1 MFWHQRQVAA
11 AHRLCSQCICGA
23 ALLGASTLAAQ
34 EQKWP
39 AAWFQPMQTAAEL
52 GIEQFTQSPFLDDK
66 NLPSVAERLPDNP
79 PIVAPLAGLGQYGG
93 TARITPN
100 EWLTFPNMEAPLTMA
115 ADMQTILPN
124 LAQSWEVSA
133 DGRRITLTLRKGI
146 KWSDGAPLSS
156 DDFLFTFN
164 NIWLNT
170 EYSPVPSRNVEGGRA
185 VKVDDL
191 TFYYEFDEPRP
202 LMVNLL
208 ANYGDFFVDPVHY
221 YKDFH
226 PAFTD
231 RETLK
236 QRIADMG
243 LLTWMAFYHA
253 AKRQLIE
260 ESAQVPTLAAH
271 RVVSRTP
278 TRVLLERNP
287 YYFKVDPAGQ
297 QLPYIDSIDSQQVDN
312 KEVIAAMSSTGQLDF
327 SAYELKT
334 QDIPLL
340 KLGERNGD
348 IRVLVWN
355 RLHSSDV
362 VIQPNYNYDDAN
374 LSALFWQQ
382 SFRQALSIAINRD
395 EMNQIIYFGRGTP
408 RQVTAH
414 PSSSMYE
421 PAFAEAFT
429 QYDPVRARQLLD
441 ELGLHDV
448 DGDGLR
454 EFADGQPLVITL
466 EFMDWETPKA
476 ISLELVALYWR
487 EIGIDLRLKIVDA
500 SLQSERALSNKM
512 QMTVWHADQVTDIL
526 LPINPTWWAPISSS
540 RSNTLWNAWAR
551 WHLTAGRLGKE
562 PPANMRRLQQWATE
576 MSATVNE
583 QRRIELG
590 KKLLASNAE
599 NLWTIGTV
607 GLAPQPVVI
616 SQRLRGVPERAIWGW
631 DNRWTMAYHPATW
644 YFASDQAMSAQ
655 SVAKQGTSH
664 QPRSSEAV
672 TSDAVVDQPI
682 LSQPLL
688 RHGE

>member
-1 MFWHQRQVAA
+1 MGLLWLPLLVSFLLPPLSFAEQRD
-11 AHRLCSQCICGA
+11 
-23 ALLGASTLAAQ
+23 
-34 EQKWP
+34 WP
-39 AAWFQPMQTAAEL
+39 SAWFEPLQTASAL
-52 GIEQFTQSPFLDDK
+52 GIETYSQSPYLDDQD
-66 NLPSVAERLPDNP
+66 LPPVAERLPDDP
-79 PIVAPLAGLGQYGG
+79 PVVVPIGELGRYGG

-100 EWLTFPNMEAPLTMA
+100 EWLTFPNMEAPLTMS

-124 LAQSWEVSA
+124 LAESWEVSP

-146 KWSDGAPLSS
+146 KWSDGVPLTS

-170 EYSPVPSRNVEGGRA
+170 EYSPVPSRNVEGGKA
-185 VKVDDL
+185 VKL
-191 TFYYEFDEPRP
+191 TDRKFYYEFAEPRP

-226 PAFTD
+226 PAYVD
-231 RETLK
+231 RDTLK
-236 QRIADMG
+236 ERIGSMG

-260 ESAQVPTLAAH
+260 ESADVPTLAAH
-271 RVVSRTP
+271 KVVKRTP
-278 TRVLLERNP
+278 TQVLLERNP
-287 YYFKVDPAGQ
+287 YYFKVDPSGQ
-297 QLPYIDSIDSQQVDN
+297 QLPYIDAIESRQVDN

-348 IRVLVWN
+348 IRVLIWN

-362 VIQPNYNYDDAN
+362 VIQPNYNYDDTD
-374 LSALFWQQ
+374 LRDLFWQKP
-382 SFRQALSIAINRD
+382 FREALSIAINRD

-414 PSSSMYE
+414 PSSSLFE
-421 PAFAEAFT
+421 PAYAEAYT
-429 QYDPVRARQLLD
+429 EYDPVRANQLLD
-441 ELGLHDV
+441 ELGLRDV
-448 DGDGLR
+448 NGDGLR
-454 EFADGQPLVITL
+454 ELANGEDLIITL

-476 ISLELVALYWR
+476 ITLELVALYWR

-540 RSNTLWNAWAR
+540 RSNTLWNNWAR
-551 WHLTAGRLGKE
+551 WYLTDGRLGTE
-562 PPANMRRLQQWATE
+562 PPANMRELQRWAYE
-576 MSATVNE
+576 MFTTVDSA
-583 QRRIELG
+583 RRQELG

-616 SQRLRGVPERAIWGW
+616 SKHLRGVPEKAIWGW

-644 YFASDQAMSAQ
+644 YFATEQASDQTIDRAN
-655 SVAKQGTSH
+655 KLGTE
-664 QPRSSEAV
+664 QTIGQA
-672 TSDAVVDQPI
+672 
-682 LSQPLL
+682 SQ
-688 RHGE
+688 